1 MIFRENTKEFFN
13 QDPEYVVD
21 YLKLRGIENEAYNA
35 FLRSI
40 EFGLL
45 KRMRF
50 IVDDKEFEISHIL
63 GKSDIPGYDIVAAN
77 ENFGLSEGDDVA
89 IALITGDDAICYN
102 TKKGDVCIVY
112 PGEDGRERLLINE
125 SLEDFIKRFETKEE
139 KK

>member
-1 MIFRENTKEFFN
+1 MILRDNSKEFFK

-21 YLKLRGIENEAYNA
+21 YLKSRGIVNEAYNS
-35 FLRSI
+35 FLRNI

-50 IVDDKEFEISHIL
+50 TVDNKEFEISHIL

-77 ENFGLSEGDDVA
+77 DNFGLSEGEDVA

-102 TKKGDVCIVY
+102 TEKGNVCIVY
-112 PGEDGRERLLINE
+112 PQEDGRDKILINE
-125 SLEDFIKRFETKEE
+125 SLEDFIKRFESKEE
-139 KK
+139 